1 MIHIP
6 PLILDLG
13 LILGAAGIVTLLFKW
28 MKQPLVLGYI
38 IAGFLVGPHFNLFP
52 TIADVSSINT
62 WAEIGIIFLLFGLGL
77 EFSFKKLIKVGS
89 TAAITAVI
97 GVSTTILAGY
107 LIGRLLGW
115 STMDCLFM
123 GGILGISSTA
133 IIIRAF
139 DELGVKP
146 RRFAGV
152 VTGVLVIEDLV
163 AVVLLVL
170 LSTLAVSRTF
180 SGEAMIGSVMKLV
193 FFLVLWF
200 IAGIFLIPTFLK
212 RTRRLMNDET
222 LLIISLALC
231 FLMVFLA
238 SKAGFSSALGAFI
251 MGSILSETFQ
261 GARIEHL
268 LKPVR
273 DLFAAIF
280 FVSVGMLID
289 PKMLS
294 EHILPIALGTMV
306 LLISKPIFATAGA
319 LISGQSLKT
328 SIRAGMSLSQI
339 GEFSFIIATL
349 GLSLKVTSGFL
360 YPIAVAISVVTAFT
374 TPYMIRLSEP
384 VQRYID
390 KWLPPRWRSRLQ
402 SYSSGA
408 QSIGGISD
416 WRRIMKA
423 YATNILV
430 YSVLLLSIIFLM
442 LRYVAPTLQQFQWGR
457 WLTVVTGLILMAP
470 FLWALAVRRT
480 QSEAFG
486 NLWLQNRFKGP
497 LAMME
502 VLRIALSLI
511 FLGFLMDQLLSTG
524 YALLIAS
531 VTVLVLL
538 RFSKKI
544 QAFYD
549 RIETRFI
556 ANLNQ
561 KETMEREKTSPE
573 LAPWDAHISLF
584 EVKPDSPI
592 AGQVLIDLK
601 VREQF
606 GVNIAMIERGSRMI
620 ITPGRTDQI
629 YPGDLLSVIG
639 TDEQLDRFRK
649 YSEPQ
654 ESDIKKTKLQQRQ
667 DVGLRQLLVHERSPF
682 LHKCIRESGIRERTK
697 GIIVGIERNGERML
711 NPDSSIVFEQ
721 GDIIWIVGN
730 IRRLQVVLNEEM
742 TSAWPA
748 NQPT

>member
-1 MIHIP
+1 MTHIP

-13 LILGAAGIVTLLFKW
+13 LILGAAGIITLLFKW
-28 MKQPLVLGYI
+28 LKQPLVLGYI
-38 IAGFLVGPHFNLFP
+38 IAGFLTGPHFHLFP
-52 TIADVSSINT
+52 SVADVASINT

-77 EFSFKKLIKVGS
+77 EFSFKKLIKVGG
-89 TAAITAVI
+89 TAAITAII
-97 GVSTTILAGY
+97 GVSTTIMMGY
-107 LIGRLLGW
+107 LIGQILHW
-115 STMDCLFM
+115 SFMDCLFM

-152 VTGVLVIEDLV
+152 VMGVLVIEDLV

-170 LSTLAVSRTF
+170 LSTVAVSRTF
-180 SGEAMIGSVMKLV
+180 SGMAMIESVLKLA

-200 IAGIFLIPTFLK
+200 VSGVFLIPSFLK
-212 RTRRLMNDET
+212 RTQRLMNEET
-222 LLIISLALC
+222 LLVVSLALC

-238 SKAGFSSALGAFI
+238 SQAGFSSALGAFI

-289 PKMLS
+289 PEVLGK
-294 EHILPIALGTMV
+294 HILPIGLGTLA
-306 LLISKPIFATAGA
+306 LLISKPLFASIGA

-328 SIRAGMSLSQI
+328 AVRAGMSLSQI

-349 GLSLKVTSGFL
+349 GLSLKVTSAFL

-384 VQRYID
+384 VQAYID
-390 KWLPPRWRSRLQ
+390 KWLPARWRSKLQ

-408 QSIGGISD
+408 QSITTVSD
-416 WRRIMKA
+416 WRRILRT
-423 YATNILV
+423 YSINIMV
-430 YSVLLLSIIFLM
+430 YSVLLLSIIFLI
-442 LRYVAPTLQQFQWGR
+442 LRYVEPTLEAYNWGR
-457 WLTVVTGLILMAP
+457 GLTVAAGLLLMAP

-480 QSEAFG
+480 QGEVFG
-486 NLWLQNRFKGP
+486 NLWLQGRFKGP

-502 VLRIALSLI
+502 GLRIVIALL

-524 YALLIAS
+524 MALLITLAMIAI
-531 VTVLVLL
+531 LVG
-538 RFSKKI
+538 FSKKI

-561 KETMEREKTSPE
+561 KELMEQERTSPE

-584 EVKPDSPI
+584 EVVADSAI
-592 AGQVLIDLK
+592 AGRPLLELQL
-601 VREQF
+601 REQY
-606 GVNIAMIERGSRMI
+606 GVNVAMIERGSRMI
-620 ITPGRTDQI
+620 ITPGRGDCI
-629 YPGDLLSVIG
+629 YPGDVLSVIG
-639 TDEQLDRFRK
+639 TDDQLEKFRT
-649 YSEPQ
+649 YITPDDVAQ
-654 ESDIKKTKLQQRQ
+654 KKSKKQQRQ
-667 DVGLRQLLVHERSPF
+667 DVALRQLVVHDSSA
-682 LHKCIRESGIRERTK
+682 LAHQTIRESAIRERTK
-697 GIIVGIERNGERML
+697 GIIVGIERGGERML
-711 NPDSSIVFEQ
+711 NPDSAIQFLP

-730 IRRLQVVLNEEM
+730 IKRLQVVLNDE
-742 TSAWPA
+742 A
-748 NQPT
+748 NA